1 MYAITQTLLGSAL
14 KSSASEAKM
23 HYCTR
28 IFTLAVDHA
37 HSRIPPF
44 FFRTVSFRQTITVTF
59 LYARKIRLTLL
70 VRY

>member
-1 MYAITQTLLGSAL
+1 
-14 KSSASEAKM
+14 M